1 MSLFLLIADEL
12 RHLLRRRLV
21 VIVLLSLPVVLA
33 AGSLVQGGDERSP
46 LIFAAFMGS
55 SLAGLVC
62 GAMISTSLI
71 GELQQGA
78 PVLFAIRPIPRGYLL
93 LARFLATVLALLS
106 AMALAMAVGAALSA
120 WLRPEDVGMLAV
132 VRSGLALSLACAL
145 LQGSFGVLV
154 GVTTSSML
162 GGVLLFLFVG
172 VQLGNGT
179 MLLYQELPRWTAWSP
194 LLRDGALVG
203 GAVVLSA
210 LLLAIAASIF
220 AKRPL

>member
-1 MSLFLLIADEL
+1 MSLCLLLADEL
-12 RHLLRRRLV
+12 RHLFRSRLV
-21 VIVLLSLPVVLA
+21 VIVLLSLPAVLA
-33 AGSLVQGGDERSP
+33 AGSLVQGSDEMSP

-62 GAMISTSLI
+62 GAMVSTSLI

-78 PVLFAIRPIPRGYLL
+78 PVLFAIRPIPRAYLL

-106 AMALAMAVGAALSA
+106 AMALAMALGAALSA
-120 WLRPEDVGMLAV
+120 WLHPEAGDMLAM

-172 VQLGNGT
+172 MQLGNGT
-179 MLLYQELPRWTAWSP
+179 MLLYQELPHWTAWSP
-194 LLRDGALVG
+194 ALRDGALVG
-203 GAVVLSA
+203 GAILLSA
-210 LLLAIAASIF
+210 LLLAISARVF
-220 AKRPL
+220 ARRPL